1 MKILFTKD
9 QALILAKVVNNDNL
23 TKVINDEVEGF
34 LKSLGEAVSN
44 PSGEKLEDIV
54 KRMNDS
60 FRIPLDIK
68 IADQAPLTKPFLI
81 PKTKISPTPKVKP
94 APKRPHA
101 KPITVNGKTYA
112 SVRQAIMELGVS
124 SDNVYYWQKRGVGPA
139 EALEHILKVR
149 KEGVMRVAGA
159 KYPPVDHKGVRYK
172 TFKAM
177 CEAWGKDATTVRN
190 RLDMGWTLE
199 NSLEKRV
206 LSMEEVADRWRK
218 SGCPSH
224 QDTTF
229 TDPFGMTFK
238 SEKEACEYYKVK
250 YDTYKR
256 RLDEG
261 KSVEYALTGKDGQA
275 DKIRRAKE
283 ARTDHEGTLYD
294 SVQSMCKAWH
304 IEYFLY
310 QWRLDH
316 GWDKKRAL
324 TTPAGAK

>member
-9 QALILAKVVNNDNL
+9 QALSLVKAVDNDDLA
-23 TKVINDEVEGF
+23 KVINDEIGGF

-60 FRIPLDIK
+60 FRIPLEIN
-68 IADQAPLTKPFLI
+68 IADQKPLAKPLPA
-81 PKTKISPTPKVKP
+81 PKTKVPKTK
-94 APKRPHA
+94 KRAHA
-101 KPITVNGKTYA
+101 KPISVNGKTYA
-112 SVRQAIMELGVS
+112 SVRQAIMEFGIS
-124 SDNVYYWQKRGVGPA
+124 SANVHYWQKKGFSPA
-139 EALEHILKVR
+139 EAIEHILQVR
-149 KEGVMRVAGA
+149 KEGIMRVAGA
-159 KYPPVDHKGVRYK
+159 KYPPVDHKGNKYK

-190 RLDMGWTLE
+190 RLDNGWTLE
-199 NSLEKRV
+199 DSLEKRV

-218 SGCPSH
+218 AGCPSH
-224 QDTTF
+224 RDTTF

-283 ARTDHEGTLYD
+283 VRTDHEGTLYD

-310 QWRLDH
+310 QWRIDH